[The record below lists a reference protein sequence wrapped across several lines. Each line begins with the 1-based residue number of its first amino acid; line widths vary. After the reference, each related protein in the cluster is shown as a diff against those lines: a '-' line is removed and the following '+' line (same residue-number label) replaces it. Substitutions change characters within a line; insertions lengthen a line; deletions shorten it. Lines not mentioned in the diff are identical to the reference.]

1 MKLDVSLDLK
11 WQSNNKIKM
20 LCWKSFDWNLF
31 SIYQQCKKKRNNFV
45 FIILK
50 ISCATL
56 WIVNWLLIPS
66 NNKYARIFFYFLQFR
81 LSSTPTM
88 HGKWL
93 WLKRARMSY
102 FWIKRAY
109 ASIECR
115 CDLIRCLNCRFFPS
129 FSLSLARS
137 ICRLWTTLR
146 CSHISK
152 HAEDCW
158 CLCLHRAYCNDD
170 VSMLCCVWCTFFH
183 IPHFVPLLF

>member
-1 MKLDVSLDLK
+1 MAIEQQNKNVVLK
-11 WQSNNKIKM
+11 KFW
-20 LCWKSFDWNLF
+20 LKSIFN
-31 SIYQQCKKKRNNFV
+31 SSTMQKKRNNFV

-88 HGKWL
+88 YGKWL

-129 FSLSLARS
+129 LSPFLSPVRS
-137 ICRLWTTLR
+137 VAC
-146 CSHISK
+146 
-152 HAEDCW
+152 EPF
-158 CLCLHRAYCNDD
+158 YD
-170 VSMLCCVWCTFFH
+170 VHTFRNMLKIVDVYVCIALIVMMMCLCCVWCTFFH